1 MKKVELKPDRYWYPR
16 PTVLFGVN
24 IDGRANFMA
33 VGGGGVVNAIPP
45 MIGVPV
51 RHDRY
56 SFKGVRQNMTF
67 SIATPSVDMVK
78 ELDYC
83 GIASGADVDKAK
95 ICGFEVFYGHLK
107 TAPMIEQCPVN
118 LECRVVQSLDF
129 GSHDFVIG
137 QVEGAYASEDCLT
150 RGYPDVVKIRPMIFD
165 IDFRRYFAFGDQI
178 AESHKVGLE
187 LKKKA

>member
-1 MKKVELKPDRYWYPR
+1 MKRIEIKPDRYWYPR

-24 IDGRANFMA
+24 IDGKANFMA

-95 ICGFEVFYGHLK
+95 ICGFDVFYGHLK

-118 LECRVVQSLDF
+118 LECRVVQTLDM

-150 RGYPDVVKIRPMIFD
+150 NGKPDVEKIRPMIFD
-165 IDFRRYFAFGDQI
+165 IDFGRYLAFGDVI
-178 AESHKVGLE
+178 ARAFKVGLE
-187 LKKKA
+187 LKGRE